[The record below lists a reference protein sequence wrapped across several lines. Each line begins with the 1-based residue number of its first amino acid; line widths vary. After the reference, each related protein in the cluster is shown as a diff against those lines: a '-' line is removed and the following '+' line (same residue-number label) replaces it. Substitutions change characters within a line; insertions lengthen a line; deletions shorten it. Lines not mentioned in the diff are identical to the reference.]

1 MSRDASEV
9 MMNTVA
15 EDTRVVVS
23 VSHVLVL
30 LLSVCIHKKKFRM
43 PGILTV
49 QYPINDI
56 VLGTIPRVSIPLCT
70 NFACHRVAKGT
81 FHALIVRHLALVII
95 F

>member
-23 VSHVLVL
+23 VSHVLVV
-30 LLSVCIHKKKFRM
+30 LLSVCIHKKNYHI

-49 QYPINDI
+49 QYPIHDI
-56 VLGTIPRVSIPLCT
+56 ILGTIPRVSIPLCT
-70 NFACHRVAKGT
+70 NFACHLVAKGT